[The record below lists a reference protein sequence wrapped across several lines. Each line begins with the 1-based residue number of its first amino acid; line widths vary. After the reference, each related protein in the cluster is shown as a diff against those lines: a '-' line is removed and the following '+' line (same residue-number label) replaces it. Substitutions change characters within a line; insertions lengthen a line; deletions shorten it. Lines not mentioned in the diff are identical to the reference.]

1 MRHVYLDQR
10 SAVLIYFDTRTILWH
25 RNNFHSPSVARY
37 RTRILISCFWPLGTW
52 YRETMEAFLY
62 FCIYLPI
69 TSFFLYVSMYVCMYV
84 CMYICMYVCM
94 YVYIFSFFI
103 YICFS
108 CLSFVCRYDLFWD
121 VFLSEMGNT
130 ILLLGLRASATHSLC
145 GKEHFWP
152 CAPTLLGSN
161 DGNDELGQIMFAI
174 FLSIPFR
181 SQFTYSACSMNLK
194 FDSNSKHLRHWLRA
208 TDGWSIKNVYTPSGF
223 FNG

>member
-25 RNNFHSPSVARY
+25 RNNFHSPSVPRY

-69 TSFFLYVSMYVCMYV
+69 TSFFFCMYVCMHVCMYVCMYV
-84 CMYICMYVCM
+84 CIYLV
-94 YVYIFSFFI
+94 FFI
-103 YICFS
+103 YLFLLFVL
-108 CLSFVCRYDLFWD
+108 CLLVWFILRYIPVWNGD
-121 VFLSEMGNT
+121 T

-181 SQFTYSACSMNLK
+181 SQFQWT
-194 FDSNSKHLRHWLRA
+194 
-208 TDGWSIKNVYTPSGF
+208 
-223 FNG
+223 

>member
-25 RNNFHSPSVARY
+25 RNNFHSPSVPRY

-69 TSFFLYVSMYVCMYV
+69 TSFFFVCMYVCMYV
-84 CMYICMYVCM
+84 CIYIYLV
-94 YVYIFSFFI
+94 FFI
-103 YICFS
+103 YLFLLFVL
-108 CLSFVCRYDLFWD
+108 CLLVWFILRYIPVWNGD
-121 VFLSEMGNT
+121 T

-181 SQFTYSACSMNLK
+181 SQFQWT
-194 FDSNSKHLRHWLRA
+194 
-208 TDGWSIKNVYTPSGF
+208 
-223 FNG
+223 